1 MKRTLTTT
9 LMALLL
15 CVCMILGLAAC
26 GGFTQDDIDNAVN
39 EATSP
44 LNEQIAALEAD
55 IAEKEAKITALEG
68 EKTALT
74 TEKTELIAD
83 IEEIEAEVTALET
96 EKATLE
102 AEVAALE
109 EEKASLTSDK
119 ADLEEQITTLNGTI
133 ATKNNE
139 IATLNSSISALNTEK
154 ANLTARVTELEAS
167 ITAKDT
173 EIANL
178 NSSVATLTTE
188 KQALTNRV
196 AELEAENAGLRNCL
210 KDEHEYVTGECK
222 YCEFLCEH
230 NDTVVTDNVCECGIT
245 VATYTVQ
252 GATAVLTIPSNVS
265 TPTITSSM
273 NAINSLETTTLIV
286 NGVVNNEQYQL
297 VKNNLKNGTAL
308 FFADITTNNYIAAN
322 GAVYS
327 CEIGSV
333 SDEKYVLIV
342 NERKS
347 FQDEW
352 NNYSTCISK
361 LEQLTPGAR
370 VISESEAAWEK
381 YLLKIKSDIPSDL
394 SYWILAD
401 TKWGYWKESA
411 NEWYS
416 TGWYGYNTKAFYWY
430 PVFDVPL
437 S

>member
-15 CVCMILGLAAC
+15 CVCMILGLTAC

-74 TEKTELIAD
+74 TEKTELITD

-139 IATLNSSISALNTEK
+139 IATLNSSISALNAEK

-173 EIANL
+173 EIAGL
-178 NSSVATLTTE
+178 NSSVATLTAE
-188 KQALTNRV
+188 KQALTDRV

-210 KDEHEYVTGECK
+210 KDEHVVDETKTISYVYTWSETEPTSTQSYTCLHCEKAVEEKVLPSVWQVGDTVTYIANDGNPYACVVSEETTVDNLVLRSETYFIANNVRVGDSNRVGSFVKDYVTAKGARLPAATSVDIYEYV
-222 YCEFLCEH
+222 F
-230 NDTVVTDNVCECGIT
+230 TDSFIHSTLMAALTPTN
-245 VATYTVQ
+245 
-252 GATAVLTIPSNVS
+252 ATAYAVNFTIANNKYPFYCRYVDWNETFGALTSNVS
-265 TPTITSSM
+265 NKDVYYFLMWDI
-273 NAINSLETTTLIV
+273 ALETA
-286 NGVVNNEQYQL
+286 E
-297 VKNNLKNGTAL
+297 
-308 FFADITTNNYIAAN
+308 
-322 GAVYS
+322 
-327 CEIGSV
+327 
-333 SDEKYVLIV
+333 
-342 NERKS
+342 
-347 FQDEW
+347 
-352 NNYSTCISK
+352 
-361 LEQLTPGAR
+361 
-370 VISESEAAWEK
+370 
-381 YLLKIKSDIPSDL
+381 
-394 SYWILAD
+394 
-401 TKWGYWKESA
+401 
-411 NEWYS
+411 
-416 TGWYGYNTKAFYWY
+416 
-430 PVFDVPL
+430 
-437 S
+437 